1 MVKEIIELLLKVKKD
16 VVHYI
21 IMVIVIM
28 NVQVKQG
35 LMKIILKYAI
45 NSIVMLQNII
55 ISNKIIVIIYQLAIM

>member
-1 MVKEIIELLLKVKKD
+1 MVKEIIELSLKVKKD

-28 NVQVKQG
+28 NVQVKPE
-35 LMKIILKYAI
+35 LMKIILKYAKDL
-45 NSIVMLQNII
+45 IVIIQNII